1 MKWNESHTVTTVIGP
16 LTIFITVMNTLS
28 IGYPTDIVIF
38 KYILWISMDMEIRLK
53 LRKVGNSLMIAIP
66 SQIVKDLKL
75 KAGDDMLLDIIDST
89 ISVRKERR

>member
-1 MKWNESHTVTTVIGP
+1 
-16 LTIFITVMNTLS
+16 MNILS
-28 IGYPTDIVIF
+28 IGHPMDIAIF
-38 KYILWISMDMEIRLK
+38 KYIPRISIDMKIRLK

-89 ISVRKERR
+89 ISVKKERR